1 MNRRDKIN
9 CYLPRRLA
17 DELKR
22 QARLE
27 GLSFSSYARQLL
39 TTALLDKP
47 GITLADLDHRMLFA
61 TLALEALLSTHS
73 EKGLYDQVVNAW
85 RAAREDGEGA

>member
-47 GITLADLDHRMLFA
+47 VTTLADLDHRMLFA

-73 EKGLYDQVVNAW
+73 EKGLYDQVVKAW